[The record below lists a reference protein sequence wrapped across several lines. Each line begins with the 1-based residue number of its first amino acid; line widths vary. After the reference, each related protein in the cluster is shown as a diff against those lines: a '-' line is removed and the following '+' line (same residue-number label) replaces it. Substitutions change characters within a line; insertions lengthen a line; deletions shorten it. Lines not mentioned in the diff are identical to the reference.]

1 MMQEIEY
8 REAIRSALEE
18 EMRRDNSIYV
28 MGEDIGAHGGAFG
41 VTTGLIKKFGK
52 KRVIQTP
59 ISEEGY
65 VGIAVGSA
73 LNGNRPVVEVMF
85 IDFITLAMD
94 QIINQAAKMRF
105 MFGGKVKVPIVIRTQ
120 CGAGRGNAAQHSQ
133 SLESW
138 FYHVPGLKV
147 VMPSTPYDVKGLL
160 KSSIRDDNPVIFI
173 EHKCLYNQKGMVP
186 DNDYTIPIGK
196 ADIKRDGGDLTLIAT
211 SNMVLKAINVSQK
224 ISEEKGIEIEVLDPR
239 TLVPLD
245 IETIISSVKKTG
257 KVVILHEAIERGG
270 IAGDISAIIMEKAFD
285 WLDAPVKRICS
296 YNTIV
301 PYNYL
306 LENYMVPSEER
317 IYSEIKSFLAI

>member
-1 MMQEIEY
+1 MQEIEY